1 LITLFLP
8 GKASR
13 CYETGKH
20 RDECRPSQG
29 TDSILHHEFCPLPMS
44 SGLQRNAESISVIA
58 CSGKLKNGREFGDL
72 FVGNG

>member
-1 LITLFLP
+1 
-8 GKASR
+8 
-13 CYETGKH
+13 
-20 RDECRPSQG
+20 
-29 TDSILHHEFCPLPMS
+29 MS